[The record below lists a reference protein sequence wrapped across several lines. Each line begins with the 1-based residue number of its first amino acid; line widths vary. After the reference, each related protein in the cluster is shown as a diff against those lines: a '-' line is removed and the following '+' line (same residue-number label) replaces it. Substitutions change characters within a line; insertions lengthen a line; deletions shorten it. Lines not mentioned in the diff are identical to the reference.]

1 MDPVNSILRAV
12 RVLDILEDERALS
25 YMAILQRM
33 DIPKSTLF
41 KILATLEAEDLVK
54 RDPDTRKYRLGVK

>member
-1 MDPVNSILRAV
+1 LDPVNSILRAV

-25 YMAILQRM
+25 YMTILQRI
-33 DIPKSTLF
+33 DIPKSALF